1 MGKKMKPL
9 DRCHTDGDF
18 VRWTNAQ
25 PHGRS
30 ENGGKHTKLIGPRG
44 RTVVGNHGGNYELPT
59 GTRHSLI
66 KQLRAIFAIMSILV
80 AIGAYVVIF

>member
-1 MGKKMKPL
+1 MGKKVKPL
-9 DRCHTDGDF
+9 NNCHTDGDF

-25 PHGRS
+25 PEGRC

-66 KQLRAIFAIMSILV
+66 KQLKMIFAV
-80 AIGAYVVIF
+80 AVIVCVVLVVIF